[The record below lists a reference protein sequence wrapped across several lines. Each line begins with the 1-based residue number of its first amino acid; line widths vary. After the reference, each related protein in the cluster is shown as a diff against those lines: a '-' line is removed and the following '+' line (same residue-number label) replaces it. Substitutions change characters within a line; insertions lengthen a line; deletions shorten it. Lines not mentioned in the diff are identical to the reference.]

1 MRLPFFRAPKASYP
15 ALTVVQPAPVA
26 VSIAAPVSAPRR
38 GSSAA
43 AQPRQSNTPVR
54 GAYYEALNQ
63 NGDRA
68 PLPLAALSLSN
79 SVKNFLDGMQMDQ
92 LVLIS
97 RHLATNYPLARFC
110 VRLKK
115 NYSCPITVTSASPSP
130 DWNTKADLWWASML
144 PLLDFTKRFHF
155 NTMQANW
162 CQELDTDGGVGII
175 VTAVKGFP
183 QVQTVDRL
191 LIKAPA
197 GTAMAWGGVQQDEFG
212 TVIGYWLETL
222 KEMVPE
228 SQMLLLYEPN
238 NSSEYC
244 ALPPMSLGSNDLRD
258 SHEMRAFEKRRSK
271 TVSSIP
277 LAIRTQDGTV
287 EAGQWDDTED
297 DQPDETSSTSEKV
310 RARADFMG
318 SDIPILADGEE
329 LVAPDLKFA
338 AGADWM
344 DFTGHLEG
352 HFCYSIGFCPAFIQ
366 DAKLTG
372 PNQRAVNDKTKKEID
387 ARKATI
393 TRAVEWVRLRCI
405 AWAIA
410 NNQLPPQVGW
420 DKVST
425 QGPAE
430 LSIDQAQQ
438 VNDREATTMG
448 LMTRREY
455 YGKRSLNSDREF
467 QRSLN
472 EDEDIIV
479 KCRKVATDEKGN
491 FESALFDRLLTKY
504 LPTRSVS
511 FPISPVPPETNAP

>member
-15 ALTVVQPAPVA
+15 ALAVVQPAPVA
-26 VSIAAPVSAPRR
+26 VSLAAPAARR
-38 GSSAA
+38 SSSAA
-43 AQPRQSNTPVR
+43 AGSPRPSTTPVR

-79 SVKNFLDGMQMDQ
+79 SVQNFLAGLQLDQ

-97 RHLATNYPLARFC
+97 RHLADNYPLARFC

-115 NYSCPITVTSASPSP
+115 NYSVPITVTSASPNP
-130 DWNTKADLWWASML
+130 EWNTKADLWWNDML
-144 PLLDFTKRFHF
+144 PRLDFTKRFHF

-191 LIKAPA
+191 IIKAPA
-197 GTAMAWGGVQQDEFG
+197 GKAMAWGGVQQDEFG
-212 TVIGYWLETL
+212 TVQGYWLTTQPQ
-222 KEMVPE
+222 EMVPE
-228 SQMLLLYEPN
+228 SKMLLLYEPN
-238 NSSEYC
+238 NSGEYC

-258 SHEMRAFEKRRSK
+258 SHEMRAIEKRRSK
-271 TVSSIP
+271 TVGSIP
-277 LAIRTQDGTV
+277 MAIRTQDGTV
-287 EAGQWDDTED
+287 EAGQWDDTDD
-297 DQPDETSSTSEKV
+297 DQPGATASASEKV
-310 RARADFMG
+310 RARADFLG
-318 SDIPILADGEE
+318 GDIPVLAAGEE
-329 LVAPDLKFA
+329 LIAPDLKFA

-344 DFTGHLEG
+344 DFTEHLEG

-393 TRAVEWVRLRCI
+393 TRAVEWVRFRCI

-410 NNQLPPQVGW
+410 NGQLPPQVGW

-448 LMTRREY
+448 LMTRREFF
-455 YGKRSLNSDREF
+455 GKRSLNSEREI
-467 QRSLN
+467 QRSMN
-472 EDEDIIV
+472 EDKDIV
-479 KCRKVATDEKGN
+479 AKCREMANGD
-491 FESALFDRLLTKY
+491 AMLLDRLLTKY